1 MAAADA
7 DEGYSRLSQQNTGG
21 SDAVCLGAPPVQGQP
36 WHPGCP
42 KQVPEEPIM
51 ETLSLRRGLDSASE
65 NVLLIGEDSRFMGT
79 LSERICS
86 KGVAVSFAQ
95 TASEALSILRRADID
110 VVVINVN
117 DLRANGITILDS
129 MRQTK
134 TLAEFITLTS
144 PASIHW
150 SIEGMKR
157 GAFADLLIPFDLE
170 DLLAKLREA
179 GAKKKSKKAKK
190 KSIRKRLEDLMVSA
204 TLAESG
210 DFDGAKQILNEV
222 KGATSAAAKEEQA

>member
-1 MAAADA
+1 MP
-7 DEGYSRLSQQNTGG
+7 RPKLISQI
-21 SDAVCLGAPPVQGQP
+21 V
-36 WHPGCP
+36 
-42 KQVPEEPIM
+42 
-51 ETLSLRRGLDSASE
+51 ETYSLRGASDRVKE
-65 NVLLIGEDSRFMGT
+65 NVLLIGEESSFMGT

-86 KGVAVSFAQ
+86 NGAAVSFAQ
-95 TASEALSILRRADID
+95 SGSEALAILQRDDID

-117 DLRANGITILDS
+117 ELGPSGIRILDS
-129 MRQTK
+129 IKQTK

-144 PASIHW
+144 PSSIHW

-170 DLLAKLREA
+170 DLLAKLQEA
-179 GAKKKSKKAKK
+179 GAKKKSKKHKRK

-210 DFDGAKQILNEV
+210 DFNGAKQILNEA
-222 KGATSAAAKEEQA
+222 KGATSAPEKEE

>member
-1 MAAADA
+1 M
-7 DEGYSRLSQQNTGG
+7 EMLSPRG
-21 SDAVCLGAPPVQGQP
+21 
-36 WHPGCP
+36 
-42 KQVPEEPIM
+42 
-51 ETLSLRRGLDSASE
+51 GLDTVKE
-65 NVLLIGEDSRFMGT
+65 NVLLIGEDLRFMGT
-79 LSERICS
+79 LSERICA

-95 TASEALSILRRADID
+95 TGSEALAILQSDDID

-117 DLRANGITILDS
+117 DLGANGIRILDS
-129 MRQTK
+129 MKQAQTF
-134 TLAEFITLTS
+134 AEFITLTS

-179 GAKKKSKKAKK
+179 GAKKKSKKGKEK

-204 TLAESG
+204 TFAESG
-210 DFDGAKQILNEV
+210 DFNGAKQILKEL
-222 KGATSAAAKEEQA
+222 KEPISAPEKEE

>member
-1 MAAADA
+1 MMA
-7 DEGYSRLSQQNTGG
+7 
-21 SDAVCLGAPPVQGQP
+21 
-36 WHPGCP
+36 
-42 KQVPEEPIM
+42 
-51 ETLSLRRGLDSASE
+51 TLSPRGILHSVNE
-65 NVLLIGEDSRFMGT
+65 HVLLIGEDSRFMET

-86 KGVAVSFAQ
+86 KGMAVSFAQ
-95 TASEALSILRRADID
+95 TSSEALAVLHRDDID

-117 DLRANGITILDS
+117 DLGAKGMRILDS
-129 MRQTK
+129 AKETK

-170 DLLAKLREA
+170 DLLVKLREA
-179 GAKKKSKKAKK
+179 GAKKKSKKGKQK
-190 KSIRKRLEDLMVSA
+190 KSIRKRIEDLMVSA

-210 DFDGAKQILNEV
+210 DFRGAKEILNEV
-222 KGATSAAAKEEQA
+222 KGVTSALEKEE

>member
-1 MAAADA
+1 
-7 DEGYSRLSQQNTGG
+7 
-21 SDAVCLGAPPVQGQP
+21 
-36 WHPGCP
+36 
-42 KQVPEEPIM
+42 
-51 ETLSLRRGLDSASE
+51 
-65 NVLLIGEDSRFMGT
+65 MGT

-86 KGVAVSFAQ
+86 NGAAVSFAQ
-95 TASEALSILRRADID
+95 TYSEALAILQCDDID

-117 DLRANGITILDS
+117 ELGASGIRILDS
-129 MRQTK
+129 MKETK
-134 TLAEFITLTS
+134 TFAEFITLTS
-144 PASIHW
+144 PSSIHW

-179 GAKKKSKKAKK
+179 GAKKKSKKRKSK

-210 DFDGAKQILNEV
+210 DFNGAKQILKEL
-222 KGATSAAAKEEQA
+222 KGARSALKEEE

>member
-1 MAAADA
+1 
-7 DEGYSRLSQQNTGG
+7 
-21 SDAVCLGAPPVQGQP
+21 
-36 WHPGCP
+36 
-42 KQVPEEPIM
+42 M
-51 ETLSLRRGLDSASE
+51 E
-65 NVLLIGEDSRFMGT
+65 T

-86 KGVAVSFAQ
+86 KGMAVSFAQ
-95 TASEALSILRRADID
+95 TGAEALAILQRDDID

-117 DLRANGITILDS
+117 DLGANGISILDAIKK
-129 MRQTK
+129 TK
-134 TLAEFITLTS
+134 PFAEFITLTS
-144 PASIHW
+144 PSSIHW

-179 GAKKKSKKAKK
+179 GAKKKSKKGKKK

-210 DFDGAKQILNEV
+210 DFKGAKQILNEV
-222 KGATSAAAKEEQA
+222 KEQRSAPEKEE

>member
-1 MAAADA
+1 MP
-7 DEGYSRLSQQNTGG
+7 RPKLNSQI
-21 SDAVCLGAPPVQGQP
+21 V
-36 WHPGCP
+36 
-42 KQVPEEPIM
+42 
-51 ETLSLRRGLDSASE
+51 ETYSLRGASDSVNE
-65 NVLLIGEDSRFMGT
+65 NVLLIGEESSFMGT

-86 KGVAVSFAQ
+86 NGAAVSFAQ
-95 TASEALSILRRADID
+95 SGSEALAILQRDDID

-117 DLRANGITILDS
+117 ELGPSGIRILDS
-129 MRQTK
+129 IKQTK

-144 PASIHW
+144 PSSIHW

-179 GAKKKSKKAKK
+179 GAKKKSKRAKKK

-210 DFDGAKQILNEV
+210 DFSGAKQILKEL
-222 KGATSAAAKEEQA
+222 KESTSTPEKEE

>member
-1 MAAADA
+1 M
-7 DEGYSRLSQQNTGG
+7 N
-21 SDAVCLGAPPVQGQP
+21 
-36 WHPGCP
+36 
-42 KQVPEEPIM
+42 
-51 ETLSLRRGLDSASE
+51 E
-65 NVLLIGEDSRFMGT
+65 NVLLIGEESSFMGT

-86 KGVAVSFAQ
+86 NGAAVSFAQ
-95 TASEALSILRRADID
+95 NGSEALAILQRDDID

-117 DLRANGITILDS
+117 ELGPSGIRILDS
-129 MRQTK
+129 IKQTK

-144 PASIHW
+144 PSSIHW

-179 GAKKKSKKAKK
+179 GAKKKSKRAKKK

-210 DFDGAKQILNEV
+210 DFNGAKQILTEV
-222 KGATSAAAKEEQA
+222 KEPISAPEKEE

>member
-1 MAAADA
+1 MPRPKLNSQIV
-7 DEGYSRLSQQNTGG
+7 ETYSLKGA
-21 SDAVCLGAPPVQGQP
+21 SDSVN
-36 WHPGCP
+36 
-42 KQVPEEPIM
+42 
-51 ETLSLRRGLDSASE
+51 E
-65 NVLLIGEDSRFMGT
+65 NVLLIGEESSFMGT

-86 KGVAVSFAQ
+86 NGAAVSFAQ
-95 TASEALSILRRADID
+95 SGSEALAILQRDDID

-117 DLRANGITILDS
+117 ELGPSGIRILDS
-129 MRQTK
+129 IKQTK

-144 PASIHW
+144 PSSIHW

-170 DLLAKLREA
+170 DFLAKLREA
-179 GAKKKSKKAKK
+179 GAKKKSKKRKEK

-210 DFDGAKQILNEV
+210 DFNGAREILKEV
-222 KGATSAAAKEEQA
+222 KEPTSALEKEE

>member
-1 MAAADA
+1 M
-7 DEGYSRLSQQNTGG
+7 N
-21 SDAVCLGAPPVQGQP
+21 
-36 WHPGCP
+36 
-42 KQVPEEPIM
+42 
-51 ETLSLRRGLDSASE
+51 E

-86 KGVAVSFAQ
+86 RGMAVSFAQ
-95 TASEALSILRRADID
+95 TASEALAIVQRDDID

-117 DLRANGITILDS
+117 DLGVNGIRILDS
-129 MRQTK
+129 MKQTK

-144 PASIHW
+144 PSSIHW

-170 DLLAKLREA
+170 DLLAKLQEA
-179 GAKKKSKKAKK
+179 GAKKKSKKGKIK

-210 DFDGAKQILNEV
+210 DFNGAKQILTEV
-222 KGATSAAAKEEQA
+222 KGAKSASEEEEQA

>member
-1 MAAADA
+1 
-7 DEGYSRLSQQNTGG
+7 
-21 SDAVCLGAPPVQGQP
+21 
-36 WHPGCP
+36 
-42 KQVPEEPIM
+42 M
-51 ETLSLRRGLDSASE
+51 ETYSLRGVLDIVNE
-65 NVLLIGEDSRFMGT
+65 NVLLVGKDSRFMET
-79 LSERICS
+79 LSERIS
-86 KGVAVSFAQ
+86 SNGVAVNFAQ
-95 TASEALSILRRADID
+95 TAPEALAVLMSDDID

-117 DLRANGITILDS
+117 DLGASGIRILDS
-129 MRQTK
+129 IKQTK

-144 PASIHW
+144 PSSIHW

-179 GAKKKSKKAKK
+179 GAKKKSKKGKRK

-210 DFDGAKQILNEV
+210 DFNGAKQILKEL
-222 KGATSAAAKEEQA
+222 KETTSAPEKEE

>member
-1 MAAADA
+1 
-7 DEGYSRLSQQNTGG
+7 
-21 SDAVCLGAPPVQGQP
+21 
-36 WHPGCP
+36 
-42 KQVPEEPIM
+42 M
-51 ETLSLRRGLDSASE
+51 ETLSPRGSLDILNE

-86 KGVAVSFAQ
+86 RGVAVSLAQ
-95 TASEALSILRRADID
+95 TASEALAILQSDDID

-117 DLRANGITILDS
+117 DLGANGIRILDS
-129 MRQTK
+129 LKQTK
-134 TLAEFITLTS
+134 TFAEFITLTS
-144 PASIHW
+144 PSSIHW
-150 SIEGMKR
+150 SIGGMKR

-179 GAKKKSKKAKK
+179 GAKKKSRKRKVK

-210 DFDGAKQILNEV
+210 DFNGAKQILKEV
-222 KGATSAAAKEEQA
+222 KEPIFAPEKEE